1 VKHEDLD
8 EKRGGEVV
16 SQRGANLGTKI
27 PRAGFSFSPLLR
39 VVNSANLTNVRGMV
53 PVPEC
58 SGDRK
63 RIIKE
68 REQDFGQVAE
78 CKIIHRTGS
87 PIMLTSK
94 VGVQPWLA

>member
-39 VVNSANLTNVRGMV
+39 VVNSTNLTDVKGMV

-68 REQDFGQVAE
+68 RVQDFGQVAE
-78 CKIIHRTGS
+78 CEIIRRTGS
-87 PIMLTSK
+87 PINITPQ
-94 VGVQPWLA
+94 VGVQPRLV